1 MIIPLGIKDASR
13 GLTFQLF
20 LHKQLIIKLLYTN
33 RAFSRFDL
41 ENAWCRGYNEGM
53 YLHRKLERPLKEA
66 LKQFPAALITGPRQA
81 GKSTLLQHTLKDVN
95 YVTFDDILARNL
107 AETDPALFLKTYEPP
122 LILDEIQ
129 YVPSLFSPLKLKI
142 DANRRN
148 SGQYILTGSQLF
160 PLMKGVSESLA
171 GRIAIF
177 QLYPL
182 SWKEIPDVDPY
193 DEMAT
198 ANQILKGFYPE
209 FQVNQDL
216 NPKFW
221 FSAYLSTY
229 LERDLR
235 AMRNI
240 QDLGQFQRFLVLLAA
255 RAGQILNL
263 NEIGKECGISQTTA
277 KDWLTILQATS
288 IIYLLEP
295 YYRNLTK
302 RVIKSPKLFF
312 VDTGLLCYLLRVEK
326 VEQLI
331 HSPFGGH
338 IFENMVVM
346 EKIKQFAEKGER
358 APCYFYRT
366 GAGLEI
372 DLLIDHGDHLDAFEI
387 KFSATPSAEMTRSLV
402 QFKNEFPV
410 KKALLLNLRSQ
421 PHPFSNGII
430 ADHWSHF

>member
-1 MIIPLGIKDASR
+1 MKY
-13 GLTFQLF
+13 F
-20 LHKQLIIKLLYTN
+20 
-33 RAFSRFDL
+33 
-41 ENAWCRGYNEGM
+41 
-53 YLHRKLERPLKEA
+53 HRKLEHPLKEA
-66 LKQFPAALITGPRQA
+66 LKQFPVVLVTGPRQA
-81 GKSTLLQHTLKDVN
+81 GKSTLLQHVFKGFN
-95 YVTFDDILARNL
+95 YVTFDDVLARNL
-107 AETDPALFLKTYEPP
+107 AETDPTLFLRTYDPP

-129 YVPSLFSPLKLKI
+129 YVPSLFSPIKLMV
-142 DANRRN
+142 DTHRRKV
-148 SGQYILTGSQLF
+148 GQYILTGSQLF

-171 GRIAIF
+171 GRVAIF

-182 SWKEIPDVDPY
+182 SWKEIPDADPF
-193 DEMAT
+193 DEIAT
-198 ANQILKGFYPE
+198 AKQMLKGFYPE
-209 FQVNQDL
+209 FQVNPEL

-221 FSAYLSTY
+221 HSSYLSTY

-295 YYRNLTK
+295 YYKNITK

-312 VDTGLLCYLLRVEK
+312 VDTGLLCYLLRIEK

-331 HSPFGGH
+331 HSPFSGH
-338 IFENMVVM
+338 VFENMVVM
-346 EKIKQFAEKGER
+346 EKVKQFAEKGER
-358 APCYFYRT
+358 APCYYYRT
-366 GAGLEI
+366 ASGLEI

-387 KFSATPSAEMTRSLV
+387 KFTSTPSSEMARSLV
-402 QFKNEFPV
+402 QFKNEYPV
-410 KKALLLNLRSQ
+410 KKSILLNLRPQ
-421 PHPFSNGII
+421 HHPFSNGVI
-430 ADHWSHF
+430 AEHWTHG

>member
-1 MIIPLGIKDASR
+1 
-13 GLTFQLF
+13 
-20 LHKQLIIKLLYTN
+20 
-33 RAFSRFDL
+33 
-41 ENAWCRGYNEGM
+41 M
-53 YLHRKLERPLKEA
+53 YLRRKLERPLKEA
-66 LKQFPAALITGPRQA
+66 LKQFPAVLITGPRQA
-81 GKSTLLQHTLKDVN
+81 GKSTLLQHTLKKVN
-95 YVTFDDILARNL
+95 YITFDDILARNL
-107 AETDPALFLKTYEPP
+107 AETDPALFLKTHGPP
-122 LILDEIQ
+122 VILDEIQ
-129 YVPSLFSPLKLKI
+129 YAPALFSPMKLKI
-142 DANRRN
+142 DANRRKT
-148 SGQYILTGSQLF
+148 GQYILTGSQLF
-160 PLMKGVSESLA
+160 SLMKGVSESLA

-182 SWKEIPDVDPY
+182 SWKEIPRVDPY
-193 DEMAT
+193 EEMAM
-198 ANQILKGFYPE
+198 ANQILNGFYPE
-209 FQVNQDL
+209 FQVNPDL

-235 AMRNI
+235 TMRNI

-295 YYRNLTK
+295 YYKNLTK

-331 HSPFGGH
+331 HSPFAGH

-372 DLLIDHGDHLDAFEI
+372 DLLIDYGNLIEAYEI
-387 KFSATPSAEMTRSLV
+387 KFTSTPTSEMTRSLV
-402 QFKNEFPV
+402 QFKSEFPV
-410 KKALLLNLRSQ
+410 KKAVLLNLHRR
-421 PHPFSNGII
+421 PYPFSNGII
-430 ADHWSHF
+430 ADHWSHG